1 MQIAFVSTLTYTC
14 AETSMATTELPRQ
27 QNRRRSPRSSARATI
42 RFQCRKGALG
52 FGPNLAIRVLDLSPS
67 GVRLV
72 LNKALQCA
80 DEVEIVIDGHGMRG
94 TIRRLGI
101 IRWNEKLE
109 TGQFCVGI
117 EFHKILEYKV
127 WQTLTSL

>member
-1 MQIAFVSTLTYTC
+1 
-14 AETSMATTELPRQ
+14 MATTELTRE
-27 QNRRRSPRSSARATI
+27 QNRRRSTRSSARATI

-52 FGPNLAIRVLDLSPS
+52 LGPNLAIRVLDLSAS

-72 LNKALQCA
+72 VNKSLECT
-80 DEVEIVIDGHGMRG
+80 DEVEVVIDGHGMKG

-109 TGQFCVGI
+109 SGQFCVGI
-117 EFHKILEYKV
+117 EFHKFLDFKV
-127 WQTLTSL
+127 WQTLTSLM